1 MVDWNCMNPKIGKRV
16 QIVLL
21 VVMVLVAART
31 GYILFQRTRPIA
43 PRAATS
49 ESATGYRPTADDYIT
64 SPKVFPY
71 DLKSAVKEMAG
82 KTVWVRMGNA
92 LPYYRYNPAS
102 RSADLGRQ
110 IGVLPPL
117 EKLLIKDV
125 IQQRAPVA
133 LAPGQVAIVRKQVLA
148 IVERPGQD
156 GSFAVSVGT
165 NTNDDF
171 QFTAND
177 NFFFADPH
185 ELYKHW
191 PAEIW
196 NAIDQ
201 HQARK
206 GMTEL
211 QVSFALGAVWGAT
224 RGEYGDRTA
233 QYHSGGS
240 LFNVTFENNQAVSVV
255 EVKN

>member
-1 MVDWNCMNPKIGKRV
+1 MSPQIGKRLL
-16 QIVLL
+16 IVLL
-21 VVMVLVAART
+21 VVMALVAART
-31 GYILFQRTRPIA
+31 GYILYERSRPFT
-43 PRAATS
+43 PRAAGA
-49 ESATGYRPTADDYIT
+49 EPATGYQPTADDYIT

-82 KTVWVRMGNA
+82 KTVWVRAGNV

-102 RSADLGRQ
+102 HSADLAHKA
-110 IGVLPPL
+110 GVLPPL
-117 EKLLIKDV
+117 DKLVIKDV

-133 LAPGQVAIVRKQVLA
+133 LAPGQVAIVHKQLLA
-148 IVERPGQD
+148 VADRPGQP
-156 GSFAVSVGT
+156 GSIAVPVGT

-177 NFFFADPH
+177 NLFFADPH

-191 PAEIW
+191 PPEVW
-196 NAIDQ
+196 SAIDQ

-211 QVSFALGAVWGAT
+211 QVSFALGAVTGAT
-224 RGEYGDRTA
+224 AGEYGDRTA
-233 QYHSGGS
+233 QYRSGGS
-240 LFNVTFENNQAVSVV
+240 LFNVTFAKNRAVEIVEN
-255 EVKN
+255 KD